1 MSGLIGDVLSGKCA
15 GTRPVSQV
23 QIYNNIFYP
32 STPVRVG
39 LTQSYSNIRN
49 NIFYNVTGSVPS
61 GNLSVN
67 PMLANTNG
75 NMSADAMLTT
85 GSPAID
91 KAISPFSFND
101 YQGGKRPFGAA
112 ADIGA
117 FEFGA
122 PPGPLSGPLGGGVS
136 FRPSVPI
143 LRGPNGEVCPSGY
156 L

>member
-1 MSGLIGDVLSGKCA
+1 
-15 GTRPVSQV
+15 
-23 QIYNNIFYP
+23 
-32 STPVRVG
+32 
-39 LTQSYSNIRN
+39 
-49 NIFYNVTGSVPS
+49 
-61 GNLSVN
+61 
-67 PMLANTNG
+67 
-75 NMSADAMLTT
+75 MSADAMLTT

-143 LRGPNGEVCPSGY
+143 L
-156 L
+156 